1 MRVELA
7 EFIRRSKPG
16 VFQSAVA
23 WAKYV
28 RLDEAC
34 TRKRLQ
40 KYCTRVNPILRFRK
54 GEGRSLE
61 YMVTVARRNQI
72 IADAKKKEPVL
83 NMISREAIK
92 NIIFN
97 KMMGIGHG

>member
-40 KYCTRVNPILRFRK
+40 KYSTRGILRFRK